1 MLTLLRMRGFRSIRE
16 QEIRLAPLTVLYGPT
31 ASGKSSVL
39 YAPLVIRNV
48 IANPNQSVDNFFNLG
63 FLNLG
68 GFEECVFTHDR
79 DGEIGIRAGT
89 EAGEYGVTLRK
100 NSGAFCLKSSEI
112 DLRLEVSFPY
122 ALNQTVTQACGD
134 GICTIKWDGITVSVT
149 AESADGAAQERAHG
163 LAHQLNSIAESLRRV
178 DIAPHRRGFFKPYYI
193 PVPLS
198 AMPVSEDEV
207 ATSIITDPYVPA
219 KISAD
224 LERIV
229 GRDFRLYT
237 PPGTAIVYLQ
247 TTDKEARLPSFLCND
262 GFGINQLVYLLAKLH
277 QPNVRTLLIEEPEV
291 HLHPSV
297 MRRLVRTLCTV
308 IADEGKQVIVTTRS
322 EVFVS
327 ALLTLIASGQV
338 PAHTV
343 RFYLVEKTGKQTVCH
358 LQEVNQAGQIEGGLA
373 SFMEGELEDI
383 RLMLG
388 L

>member
-1 MLTLLRMRGFRSIRE
+1 MLTLLRIRGFRSIRE

-68 GFEECVFTHDR
+68 GFEECIFTHDR
-79 DGEIGIRAGT
+79 DGEIDIRAGT
-89 EAGEYGVTLRK
+89 EADEYGVTLRK

-122 ALNQTVTQACGD
+122 ALNQSVTQACGD

-149 AESADGAAQERAHG
+149 AESADAAAQERAHG
-163 LAHQLNSIAESLRRV
+163 LAHQLNSIAEALRRV
-178 DIAPHRRGFFKPYYI
+178 DIAPHRRGFFKPYYT

-207 ATSIITDPYVPA
+207 ATSIITDPYLPA

-224 LERIV
+224 LERII

-262 GFGINQLVYLLAKLH
+262 GFGVNQLVYLLAKLH

-297 MRRLVRTLCTV
+297 MRRLVRTLCAIV
-308 IADEGKQVIVTTRS
+308 ADEEKQVIVTTHS
-322 EVFVS
+322 EAFVS

>member
-1 MLTLLRMRGFRSIRE
+1 MLTLLRIRGFRSIRE
-16 QEIRLAPLTVLYGPT
+16 QEIQLAPLTVLYGPT

-63 FLNLG
+63 FLNLA
-68 GFEECVFTHDR
+68 GFEECVFAHDR
-79 DGEIGIRAGT
+79 DGEIDIRAGT
-89 EAGEYGVTLRK
+89 DAGEYGVTLRK
-100 NSGAFCLKSSEI
+100 NSGVFYLKSSEI

-122 ALNQTVTQACGD
+122 ALNQTATQAYGD
-134 GICTIKWDGITVSVT
+134 GICAVKWDGITVNVT
-149 AESADGAAQERAHG
+149 AESADGAAQEQAHS
-163 LAHQLNSIAESLRRV
+163 LAHRLNSIAESLRRV
-178 DIAPHRRGFFKPYYI
+178 DIAPHRRGFFKPYYN

-207 ATSIITDPYVPA
+207 ATSIITDPYMPG

-262 GFGINQLVYLLAKLH
+262 GFGVNQLVYLLAKLH
-277 QPNVRTLLIEEPEV
+277 QPSMRTLLIEEPEV

-297 MRRLVRTLCTV
+297 MRRLVRTLRAIV
-308 IADEGKQVIVTTRS
+308 ADEGKQVIVTTHS

-327 ALLTLIASGQV
+327 ALLALIASGQV

-343 RFYLVEKTGKQTVCH
+343 RFYLVEKTGKQTICH
-358 LQEVNQAGQIEGGLA
+358 PQEVNQAGQIEGGLA

-388 L
+388 I